1 MNKELEITKEKLN
14 TLEQAWE
21 NICVTGRN
29 LIMGSECHAWIIVC
43 KSHLQFNLFFTDLCF
58 LFTLPG
64 ENSKANADKVLANNE
79 ILSVSKRITT
89 LELKELNERQRAEHA
104 QKMYEQ
110 MRNSL
115 RQVEER
121 NTELESK
128 IAEVWL
134 LSKTADNWCNHHFQ
148 FSVENMFNKDD
159 RPGIWRTLCSKNQSH
174 FHSTDAE
181 CHVPDV

>member
-1 MNKELEITKEKLN
+1 MITSS
-14 TLEQAWE
+14 
-21 NICVTGRN
+21 G
-29 LIMGSECHAWIIVC
+29 CHPWIIVC
-43 KSHLQFNLFFTDLCF
+43 KSHLQFNLYFLDLCF
-58 LFTLPG
+58 LFTSTG
-64 ENSKANADKVLANNE
+64 ENSKAKADKVLAHNE
-79 ILSVSKRITT
+79 ILSASKRITT

-134 LSKTADNWCNHHFQ
+134 LWKTADN
-148 FSVENMFNKDD
+148 
-159 RPGIWRTLCSKNQSH
+159 
-174 FHSTDAE
+174 
-181 CHVPDV
+181 